1 MRIETIQAMAGAAVL
16 SSFTYVPILAKSY
29 LGEGE
34 FYISLIVTVYATASF
49 ISSYVFGRAGDIFG
63 RRVVLHAGLFISTIS
78 FVLVSVA
85 YSAEFLL
92 IIRALNG
99 FSVGIYPGALA
110 AYAYETDM
118 PMGRFASFGAIGWG
132 FGTILA
138 GFAAGFDI
146 RAAFWITGVFFMIA
160 FISAMG
166 LPEIQ
171 RERINVPLFPLE
183 TIKRNLPVY
192 AAVLIRH
199 SSAFAIWTYWPLFL
213 AALGADLLMIG
224 VIQAMNSIA
233 QVVFMIGITDRFQCE
248 RLIVMGLVTSA
259 ITFLWFAV
267 VTDFIQILPTQIL
280 LGFSW
285 ACLYVGA
292 LKYVTERNEE
302 RATASGLLTSV
313 MSISG
318 MIGPIIAAAYF
329 TIWPSYLPI
338 ILNAVV
344 MSLVALVIFWVS
356 SKRLD
361 SYLEMPAC

>member
-1 MRIETIQAMAGAAVL
+1 MAGAAVL

-34 FYISLIVTVYATASF
+34 FYISLIVTVYASASF
-49 ISSYVFGRAGDIFG
+49 ISSYIFGRAGDIFG
-63 RRVVLHAGLFISTIS
+63 RRIVLHVGLFISTIT
-78 FVLVSVA
+78 FVLVSLTNSSESLFV
-85 YSAEFLL
+85 
-92 IIRALNG
+92 IRALNG
-99 FSVGIYPGALA
+99 FSVGMYPGALA
-110 AYAYETDM
+110 AYAYETKM
-118 PMGRFASFGAIGWG
+118 PMGRFASFGAAGWG
-132 FGTILA
+132 VGTILA

-146 RAAFWITGVFFMIA
+146 RAAFWIGGVFFMLA
-160 FISAMG
+160 FLSAIG
-166 LPEIQ
+166 LPKIQ
-171 RERINVPLFPLE
+171 RERIQVPLFPIE

-192 AAVLIRH
+192 TAVLIRH
-199 SSAFAIWTYWPLFL
+199 SSAFALWTYWPLFL

-224 VIQAMNSIA
+224 IIQAMNSIA

-248 RLIVMGLVTSA
+248 KLILMGLASSA
-259 ITFLWFAV
+259 LTFLWFAV
-267 VTDFIQILPTQIL
+267 VTDFIQVLPTQIL

-329 TIWPSYLPI
+329 AIWPSYLPI
-338 ILNAVV
+338 ILNGVV
-344 MSLVALVIFWVS
+344 MSLIALVIFWVS
-356 SKRLD
+356 SRRLEAD
-361 SYLEMPAC
+361 LEAPTC